1 MVANELSRQ
10 WLRRRL
16 GVFDIYALVHSDIQS
31 TYYFLVGFIAL
42 AAGQWGFV
50 GALYGV
56 LLMAAIALTYGEM
69 GSRFPETGGSYLYVK
84 YAFGSKI
91 AFLSAWILAF
101 DQIIMVA
108 YGTIDASK
116 ILAKLFPALGA
127 WEVIVAIA
135 LSTAL
140 FLLTTLGIRE
150 SANLAKFVAILDMV
164 IIPSLILLSL
174 FYYPATPPFFNW
186 SNVEGVSLLFAF
198 SLLSRGFTGIDAIGQ
213 LAGEAKEPL
222 VQVPRATLLVVA
234 MGTFYGIGLMAAVMS
249 ALTPEEIGD
258 PAVAP
263 LYLAEKIHP
272 LFLYLVAFD
281 IFTVMMVAALAGY
294 ISFSRMTYI
303 LADEKLLPAFFHRLH
318 KKFRTPYISLAITY
332 VVSLLLISAG
342 GVETIL
348 AIYAI
353 GSLINY
359 IMIAIALAKASRS
372 GTLHSA
378 FKTPL
383 IAGIPLSAWIALA
396 LLPVGLG
403 LTLIEKYPYLWM
415 WILWI
420 AAGALFY
427 YIKRH
432 A

>member
-1 MVANELSRQ
+1 M
-10 WLRRRL
+10 
-16 GVFDIYALVHSDIQS
+16 
-31 TYYFLVGFIAL
+31 
-42 AAGQWGFV
+42 
-50 GALYGV
+50 
-56 LLMAAIALTYGEM
+56 
-69 GSRFPETGGSYLYVK
+69 
-84 YAFGSKI
+84 
-91 AFLSAWILAF
+91 
-101 DQIIMVA
+101 
-108 YGTIDASK
+108 
-116 ILAKLFPALGA
+116 
-127 WEVIVAIA
+127 
-135 LSTAL
+135 
-140 FLLTTLGIRE
+140 
-150 SANLAKFVAILDMV
+150 
-164 IIPSLILLSL
+164 
-174 FYYPATPPFFNW
+174 
-186 SNVEGVSLLFAF
+186 
-198 SLLSRGFTGIDAIGQ
+198 
-213 LAGEAKEPL
+213 
-222 VQVPRATLLVVA
+222 
-234 MGTFYGIGLMAAVMS
+234 
-249 ALTPEEIGD
+249 
-258 PAVAP
+258 
-263 LYLAEKIHP
+263 
-272 LFLYLVAFD
+272 AFD